1 MSLLNH
7 VLNCPPSLA
16 ALIRSGRKAQYVYT
30 GLPGS
35 MSKAFAG
42 GFKLDYDKLK
52 DGVHVIDLLIMTKLC
67 KSRSEAKRQL
77 RGGQVHIFTS
87 SSDFNEY
94 D

>member
-1 MSLLNH
+1 MNSSNH
-7 VLNCPPSLA
+7 THELPPNLA
-16 ALIRSGRKAQYVYT
+16 ILIRSGRKAQYVYT

-42 GFKLDYDKLK
+42 GFKLDYDELE

-77 RGGQVHIFTS
+77 RGGQVHIFTTC
-87 SSDFNEY
+87 SDFNEY
-94 D
+94 N